1 MNCQKINAE
10 QCQFVLE
17 KLRLCSLIT
26 GEVSLSDLE
35 SLPSI
40 VGNRSHE
47 NCTSGREVVSMAPG
61 AFSACTTSFEN
72 STLISLGIMNSVRA
86 EVAEGQIGNTK
97 TAT

>member
-1 MNCQKINAE
+1 
-10 QCQFVLE
+10 
-17 KLRLCSLIT
+17 
-26 GEVSLSDLE
+26 
-35 SLPSI
+35 
-40 VGNRSHE
+40 
-47 NCTSGREVVSMAPG
+47 MAPG